1 MSKTITGATFR
12 KMIINGAN
20 ALEENKEY
28 VNSLNVF
35 PVPDG
40 DTGTNM
46 SLTMRSAMKEVN
58 MCTNNNLDTLSEALG
73 KGALKGARGNS
84 GVILSQILKGFTSVI
99 AKEKSVSTKKF
110 AEALAKGAEIAYNA
124 VTKPKE
130 GTILTVIRVM
140 SEESTKI
147 AKRESEFEPYLKE
160 TLEAGE
166 AILAQTPE
174 MLPVLKKAGVV
185 DAGGRGLLVIL
196 GGFAKVITG
205 EVKEV
210 SFEVQES
217 TKSEGAELTVDYND
231 LADIEFA
238 YCTEFFIININKKT
252 TEADIDKLREK
263 LMEIGDS
270 VICIG
275 DLNLVKVHVHT
286 NDPGVA
292 LSSALKLGELNG
304 VKIEN
309 MLEQNR
315 ALKLQKEEQ
324 ELRPLGMVAI
334 CAGEGIASV
343 FKDLMVDVVIEGGQT
358 MNPSAEDIAR
368 AVDSVPAQTVF
379 VLPNNKNIILA
390 SELAKDL
397 SHRNI
402 EIIPSTS
409 VPQGITAALNFNNE
423 ESVDDNKTNMMASL
437 DTVKTG
443 SVTYAVR
450 STHIDGFKLKEG
462 DIIGLDE
469 KKIVAKGEDV
479 TSTTVDT
486 VSGLI
491 TENTMHI
498 TLFYGADVTEEDAS
512 KVAAVLSEKYP
523 DIEIDIHNGGQP
535 LYYYLI
541 SLE

>member
-1 MSKTITGATFR
+1 MSKSISGATFR

-20 ALEENKEY
+20 ALEENKQY
-28 VNSLNVF
+28 VDSLNVF

-58 MCTNNNLDTLSEALG
+58 MCTNNNLDCLAEALG

-99 AKEKSVSTKKF
+99 SKEKTISTKKF

-140 SEESTKI
+140 SEESVKI
-147 AKRESEFEPYLKE
+147 AKKESEFEEFLKQ
-160 TLEAGE
+160 TLDAGE
-166 AILAQTPE
+166 AILQQTPE

-210 SFEVQES
+210 VFEIE
-217 TKSEGAELTVDYND
+217 TKEGDEGELTVDYND

-238 YCTEFFIININKKT
+238 YCTEFFVININKKT

-263 LMEIGDS
+263 LMELGDS

-275 DLNLVKVHVHT
+275 DLNLIKVHVHT
-286 NDPGVA
+286 NEPGVA
-292 LSSALKLGELNG
+292 LTHALQLGEING

-334 CAGEGIASV
+334 CAGEGIAAV

-423 ESVDDNKTNMMASL
+423 ESVDDNKSNMMASL

-443 SVTYAVR
+443 SVTFAVR

-469 KKIVAKGEDV
+469 KKIVAKGEGV
-479 TSTTVDT
+479 QEVAVSTVESLLD
-486 VSGLI
+486 
-491 TENTMHI
+491 ENTMHV
-498 TLFYGADVTEEDAS
+498 TLFYGNNVTEEEAQ
-512 KVAAVLSEKYP
+512 KVADEVTQKHP
-523 DIEIDIHNGGQP
+523 DLEVDIHNGGQP

>member
-1 MSKTITGATFR
+1 MSNTISGALFR

-20 ALEENKEY
+20 ALEENKQY
-28 VNSLNVF
+28 VDSLNVF

-46 SLTMRSAMKEVN
+46 SLTMRSAMKEIN
-58 MCTNNNLDTLSEALG
+58 MCTNNNLDSLCEALG

-99 AKEKSVSTKKF
+99 SKEKTISTKKF
-110 AEALAKGAEIAYNA
+110 AEALSKGAEIAYNA

-140 SEESTKI
+140 SEESVKI
-147 AKRESEFEPYLKE
+147 AKKESDFEPFLKK

-166 AILAQTPE
+166 MILAQTPE

-196 GGFAKVITG
+196 TGFAKVITG
-205 EVKEV
+205 EVQEVNFEIQEPVLEGEV
-210 SFEVQES
+210 S
-217 TKSEGAELTVDYND
+217 VDYND

-292 LSSALKLGELNG
+292 LSNALMLGEING

-315 ALKLQKEEQ
+315 ALKVQKEEQ
-324 ELRPLGMVAI
+324 ELRPMGMIAI

-358 MNPSAEDIAR
+358 MNPSAEDIAK
-368 AVDSVPAQTVF
+368 AADSVPAQTVF

-409 VPQGITAALNFNNE
+409 VPQGITAALNFNVE
-423 ESVDDNKTNMMASL
+423 ETVDENKSNMIAAL
-437 DTVKTG
+437 ETVKTG

-450 STHIDGFKLKEG
+450 STHIDGLKLKEG

-469 KKIVAKGEDV
+469 KRIIAKGDDV
-479 TSTTVDT
+479 SEVAAKTVE
-486 VSGLI
+486 SLI
-491 TENTMHI
+491 DENVMHI
-498 TLFYGADVTEEDAS
+498 TLFYGYDVKEESAQ
-512 KVAAVLSEKYP
+512 KLQAELAQKYP
-523 DIEIDIHNGGQP
+523 DVEIDIHNGAQP

>member
-1 MSKTITGATFR
+1 MSKTISGALFR
-12 KMIINGAN
+12 KMVINGAN

-58 MCTNNNLDTLSEALG
+58 MCTNNNLDSLGEAIG

-99 AKEKSVSTKKF
+99 SKEKSITTKKF
-110 AEALAKGAEIAYNA
+110 AEALEKGAEVAYGA

-130 GTILTVIRVM
+130 GTILTVIRVT
-140 SEESTKI
+140 SEEAKRI
-147 AKRESEFEPYLKE
+147 AKKEDEFEPFLKQM
-160 TLEAGE
+160 LEAGE
-166 AILAQTPE
+166 AALATTPE
-174 MLPVLKKAGVV
+174 LLPVLKKAGVV
-185 DAGGRGLLVIL
+185 DAGGRGLLTIL

-205 EVKEV
+205 EVTEV
-210 SFEVQES
+210 TFEQNETAQE
-217 TKSEGAELTVDYND
+217 GGDLTVDYND

-252 TEADIDKLREK
+252 TEADIDRLREK

-292 LSSALKLGELNG
+292 LTNALKLGELNG
-304 VKIEN
+304 LKIEN

-324 ELRPLGMVAI
+324 ELKPIGMVAI
-334 CAGEGIASV
+334 CAGEGIAAI

-368 AVDSVPAQTVF
+368 AADSVKAQTVF

-402 EIIPSTS
+402 EIIPTTT
-409 VPQGITAALNFNNE
+409 VPQGITAALNFNTE
-423 ESVDDNKTNMMASL
+423 DSVDDNKTNMIASM

-450 STHIDGFKLKEG
+450 TTHIDGFKLKEG

-469 KKIVAKGEDV
+469 KKIVAKGENVNEV
-479 TSTTVDT
+479 TADT
-486 VSGLI
+486 VATLVDDS
-491 TENTMHI
+491 TMHI
-498 TLFYGADVTEEDAS
+498 TLFYGQDVNEAQAEEL
-512 KVAAVLSEKYP
+512 KKTLSEKYP
-523 DIEIDIHNGGQP
+523 EIEVDTHNGGQP

>member
-1 MSKTITGATFR
+1 MSKTISGALFR
-12 KMIINGAN
+12 KMVINGAN

-58 MCTNNNLDTLSEALG
+58 MCTNNNLDTLGEAIG

-99 AKEKSVSTKKF
+99 SKEKTISTKKF
-110 AEALAKGAEIAYNA
+110 AEALAEGAKVAYGA

-130 GTILTVIRVM
+130 GTILTVVRVT
-140 SEESTKI
+140 SEEAVRI
-147 AKRESEFEPYLKE
+147 AKKEDEFEPFLKQM
-160 TLEAGE
+160 LEAGE
-166 AILAQTPE
+166 AALATTPE
-174 MLPVLKKAGVV
+174 LLPVLKKAGVV
-185 DAGGRGLLVIL
+185 DAGGRGLLTIL

-205 EVKEV
+205 EVTEV
-210 SFEVQES
+210 SFEQNDTAQEG
-217 TKSEGAELTVDYND
+217 TDLTVDYND

-252 TEADIDKLREK
+252 TEADIDRLRET
-263 LMEIGDS
+263 LMSIGDS

-286 NDPGVA
+286 NEPGVA
-292 LSSALKLGELNG
+292 LTHALKLGELNG
-304 VKIEN
+304 LKIEN

-324 ELRPLGMVAI
+324 ELKPIGMVAI
-334 CAGEGIASV
+334 CAGEGIAAV

-368 AVDSVPAQTVF
+368 ACDSVKAQTVF

-397 SHRNI
+397 SHRSI
-402 EIIPSTS
+402 EIIPTTS
-409 VPQGITAALNFNNE
+409 VPQGITAALNFNTE
-423 ESVDDNKTNMMASL
+423 DSVDDNKTNMIASM

-450 STHIDGFKLKEG
+450 TTHIDGFKLKEG

-469 KKIVAKGEDV
+469 KKIVAKGENVNDV
-479 TSTTVDT
+479 TADT
-486 VSGLI
+486 VATLVDDS
-491 TENTMHI
+491 TMHI
-498 TLFYGADVTEEDAS
+498 TLFYGQDVNEQQAEEL
-512 KVAAVLSEKYP
+512 KQKLSEKYP
-523 DIEIDIHNGGQP
+523 EIEVDTHNGGQP